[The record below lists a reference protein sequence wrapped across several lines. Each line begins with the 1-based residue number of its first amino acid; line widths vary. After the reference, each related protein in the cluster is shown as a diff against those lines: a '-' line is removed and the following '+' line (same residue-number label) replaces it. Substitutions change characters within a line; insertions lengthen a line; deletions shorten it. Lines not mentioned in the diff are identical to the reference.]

1 MKSIGVAFAA
11 VVAMAAQPALA
22 APLTIGGGIAS
33 VTCSPSC
40 AGIIGGSVNS
50 SPSQGVTGG
59 TPGSLSGSAA
69 DLYDFSPSDPINV
82 AKALNALA
90 GTSFATG
97 VRTNTN
103 GVDTLTFNTVAQWVA
118 LKLGEG
124 TFFLKNTAGPVTLTI
139 TYLKATG
146 PDGAGGG
153 LSNITEFGGNEI
165 PVPGAIWL
173 MGAGLA
179 GLGFARRKKTA

>member
-1 MKSIGVAFAA
+1 MSRSLF
-11 VVAMAAQPALA
+11 
-22 APLTIGGGIAS
+22 
-33 VTCSPSC
+33 
-40 AGIIGGSVNS
+40 
-50 SPSQGVTGG
+50 G
-59 TPGSLSGSAA
+59 T
-69 DLYDFSPSDPINV
+69 D
-82 AKALNALA
+82 
-90 GTSFATG
+90 G
-97 VRTNTN
+97 VRGRANAFPMT
-103 GVDTLTFNTVAQWVA
+103 AEVA